1 MTGSVIML
9 QLSKW
14 YHRWGGGYHICY
26 GTKIGFHKHHQFT
39 KKNLVYKNHKVFPH
53 IYTKFQNYS
62 TKQSSLELI
71 SIKKETIN
79 IYEPKVA
86 LEDKIYLETYYRH

>member
-1 MTGSVIML
+1 ML
-9 QLSKW
+9 L
-14 YHRWGGGYHICY
+14 CY
-26 GTKIGFHKHHQFT
+26 NYQNGTTDEEEDIIFVMEPRLVSIST
-39 KKNLVYKNHKVFPH
+39 INLPKKNLVYRNHKVFPH

-71 SIKKETIN
+71 SIKRETIN

-86 LEDKIYLETYYRH
+86 LKDKIYLETYYRH